1 MKKFFQNLANQQ
13 EISIVILIL
22 LVLSMLIIPLP
33 HELMDFLIAFNI
45 GITVVVL
52 MVVVYMDTPLKLTSF
67 PSILLILAMFRIGI
81 TISTSRLIL
90 LDANAGKIVS
100 TFGEFVIGGNL
111 VVGMIIFIII
121 TIVNFIVITKGSERV
136 AEVAARFSLD
146 AMPGKQMS
154 IDSDL
159 RAGNIDMNEAQRRR
173 NALGLESKLYGAMD
187 GAMKFVK
194 GDSIASIID
203 IIINLVGGL
212 IIGIVQHDMTASES
226 LHTYTLLTVGDGLV
240 QQIPSLLVSLTAGMM
255 ITKVSDDDSKEQ
267 LNMGKNILAQIF
279 NDPKA
284 IFAAAV
290 LLLLISAVPGMPTL
304 VFLFLF
310 VAMLIIAFLIIHK
323 AKLSNSSGFNAKNG
337 IVEVGEEKSD
347 DLEVPESFTSWKLV
361 PLLLHISPNLKNSA
375 YNTNIKQA
383 LSSVQRDILLDLG
396 VEVPQITL
404 RYSNL
409 LNDNQYQMLVFEIPE
424 AMGIIYPNHILLIE
438 QNQEFVHS
446 LNITSSIKNNV
457 NFGYSTLGQWIPNAL
472 QKECDDNK
480 IAYLTIEQFISLHLT
495 KVIKSHVAEFLG
507 IQEVKI
513 LLDRMT
519 DYQDLI
525 RELLRMLPLNKI
537 TEILQRLIAED
548 ISIRNFK
555 IILDSMLEWS
565 QRERETTI
573 IVEYVRKSLGRYI
586 AHKFTKGTYI
596 LPTIFISQEIE
607 DSIRDAIRAS
617 ENGSYLSLDI
627 EIHNKVIE
635 KIKYIFDSSPKSSV
649 PIAVVTQLDIRRY
662 LRSII
667 EKELSYINVFSFQ
680 EIEEYVEFSGLGVV
694 ELY

>member
-1 MKKFFQNLANQQ
+1 MLKKFFQNLANQQ

-45 GITVVVL
+45 GITIVVL

-212 IIGIVQHDMTASES
+212 IIGIVQHNMTAGES
-226 LHTYTLLTVGDGLV
+226 LHTYALLTVGDGLV

-267 LNMGKNILAQIF
+267 LNMGKNILAQVF

-284 IFAAAV
+284 LFAAAV
-290 LLLLISAVPGMPTL
+290 LLLLMSAVPGMPTL

-310 VAMLIIAFLIIHK
+310 VAMLIIAFVVMRK
-323 AKLSNSSGFNAKNG
+323 SKSSSSGFNTKNA
-337 IVEVGEEKSD
+337 IVEEEKAD
-347 DLEVPESFTSWKLV
+347 DLEVPENFTSWKLA
-361 PLLLHISPNLKNSA
+361 PLLLHIAPNLKNSA
-375 YNTNIKQA
+375 YNANIRHA
-383 LSSVQRDILLDLG
+383 LSNVQRDILLDLG
-396 VEVPQITL
+396 VEIPQITL

-409 LNDNQYQMLVFEIPE
+409 LNDNQYQMLVYEIPE
-424 AMGIIYPNHILLIE
+424 TMGVIYPNNILLIE
-438 QNQEFVHS
+438 QNQDFVNS
-446 LNITSSIKNNV
+446 LEISSSIKNNV
-457 NFGYSTLGQWIPNAL
+457 NFGYSNLGQWIPSVL

-507 IQEVKI
+507 IQEVKV

-537 TEILQRLIAED
+537 TEILQRLVAED

-555 IILDSMLEWS
+555 IILDAMLEWS

-586 AHKFTKGTYI
+586 AHKFTKGMYV

-607 DSIRDAIRAS
+607 DSIRDAIRVS

-627 EIHNKVIE
+627 EIHNKIIE

-667 EKELSYINVFSFQ
+667 EKELNYINVFSFQ

-694 ELY
+694 ELD